1 MTLGPY
7 SPDAISKAMKVETKL
22 FDDEKIDKF
31 IDDIARLRISI
42 FREYPYLYDG
52 DKVYEADYLKK
63 FIHTEDSIM
72 VLAFSD
78 ENIVGALTGL
88 PLRYEEPNVRE
99 PWIQSNIPVDHL
111 YYFSEGLL
119 LREYRN
125 RGIGRRMFQLAENW
139 VENTQR
145 YEAFTLAT
153 VIRNDDHPKKPKGY
167 HSTDPFWEKLGYR
180 KSNGIICTI
189 PWKEV
194 GEPQES
200 PKPLLFWS
208 KNIG

>member
-1 MTLGPY
+1 MN
-7 SPDAISKAMKVETKL
+7 VETKL
-22 FDDEKIDKF
+22 FDDGNIENY
-31 IDDIARLRISI
+31 IDDIAHLRISI

-52 DKVYEADYLKK
+52 DKEYETKYLKK
-63 FIHTEDSIM
+63 FISTDESIM
-72 VLAFSD
+72 VLAFSND
-78 ENIVGALTGL
+78 KIVGALTGL
-88 PLRYEEPNVRE
+88 PLRCEEPNVYE
-99 PWIQSNIPVDHL
+99 PWIQTNRSVDQFF
-111 YYFSEGLL
+111 YFSEGLL
-119 LREYRN
+119 YREYRN
-125 RGIGRRMFQLAENW
+125 KGIGRRMFQLAESW
-139 VENTQR
+139 VEKTGR
-145 YEAFTLAT
+145 YEALTLAT
-153 VIRNDDHPKKPKGY
+153 VIRNQDHPQKPKGY

>member
-1 MTLGPY
+1 
-7 SPDAISKAMKVETKL
+7 MKVETKL

-52 DKVYEADYLKK
+52 DKAYEVDYLKK
-63 FIHTEDSIM
+63 FINTEDSM
-72 VLAFSD
+72 LVLAFSD
-78 ENIVGALTGL
+78 EKIVGALTGL

-99 PWIQSNIPVDHL
+99 PWIQSNRPIDQL

-119 LREYRN
+119 RREFRN
-125 RGIGRRMFQLAENW
+125 IGIGRRMFQLAENW
-139 VENTQR
+139 VENTHR

-153 VIRNDDHPKKPKGY
+153 VIRSEDHPKKPA
-167 HSTDPFWEKLGYR
+167 HFSSTDRFWEKLGYR
-180 KSNGIICTI
+180 KTNDMICTI

-194 GEPQES
+194 GEVQES

-208 KNIG
+208 KNIS

>member
-1 MTLGPY
+1 ME
-7 SPDAISKAMKVETKL
+7 VEIKL
-22 FDDEKIDKF
+22 FDDGKIHMY
-31 IDDIARLRISI
+31 IEDIARLRISI

-52 DKVYEADYLKK
+52 DQGYEADYLKK

-88 PLRYEEPNVRE
+88 PLRCEEPNVRE
-99 PWIQSNIPVDHL
+99 PWIQSNIQVDHL

-119 LREYRN
+119 RREFRN

-139 VENTQR
+139 VENTHR
-145 YEAFTLAT
+145 YKAFTLAT
-153 VIRNDDHPKKPKGY
+153 VIRSEDHPRKPENFS
-167 HSTDPFWEKLGYR
+167 STDRFWEKLGYR
-180 KSNGIICTI
+180 KTKDIVCTI

-194 GEPQES
+194 GEVQES

-208 KNIG
+208 KNVG

>member
-1 MTLGPY
+1 MN
-7 SPDAISKAMKVETKL
+7 VETKL
-22 FDDEKIDKF
+22 FDDGNIENY
-31 IDDIARLRISI
+31 IDDIAHLRISI

-52 DKVYEADYLKK
+52 DKEYETKYLKK
-63 FIHTEDSIM
+63 FISTDDSIM
-72 VLAFSD
+72 VLAFSND
-78 ENIVGALTGL
+78 KIVGALTGL
-88 PLRYEEPNVRE
+88 PLRCEEPNVYE
-99 PWIQSNIPVDHL
+99 PWIQTNRSVDQFF
-111 YYFSEGLL
+111 YFSEGLL
-119 LREYRN
+119 YREYRN
-125 RGIGRRMFQLAENW
+125 KGIGRHMFQLAESW
-139 VENTQR
+139 VEKTGR
-145 YEAFTLAT
+145 YEALTLAT
-153 VIRNDDHPKKPKGY
+153 VIRNQDHPQKPKGY